1 MVETV
6 GKLRVVYMGTPDFAA
21 TILDRVSQ
29 WEGAEIVG
37 VYTQPD
43 RPCGRGQ
50 VCKPSA
56 VKMLALEKGYDIYQP
71 LNFKEDDDVEQLKA
85 LKPDVL
91 LVAAYGL
98 ILPQR
103 VLDIATHGAI
113 NVHASLLPKYRGA
126 APIQR
131 AIMNGDPVTG
141 ITIMQMEKGLDS
153 GPILMQ
159 RALAIGIDDTAGTLH
174 DELAVL
180 GGDLLVEGLEKLVVG
195 DLHPK
200 IQDHDRSTHAAKL
213 TKAEGLLDWSKTA
226 LELHAHL
233 RGISPWPGG
242 YFILEREGKKP
253 VRVAIE
259 PGTIGPDLDVKVK
272 PGTVLGLNDNKIGIA
287 TADRV
292 YYVSKL
298 RPANKKVMDAK
309 AFACGY
315 LAQCEDATCSGE
327 GLC

>member
-1 MVETV
+1 MDEAVS
-6 GKLRVVYMGTPDFAA
+6 KLRVVYMGTPDFAA

-29 WEGAEIVG
+29 WDGAEVVG

-56 VKMLALEKGYDIYQP
+56 VKTLALEKGYDIYQP
-71 LNFKEDDDVEQLKA
+71 LNFKEDADVEQLQA

-153 GPILMQ
+153 GPILLQ

-180 GGDLLVEGLEKLVVG
+180 GGELLVEALQKLVVG

-200 IQDHDRSTHAAKL
+200 VQDHDRSTHAAKL

-242 YFILEREGKKP
+242 YFILERAGKKS

-259 PGTIGPDLDVKVK
+259 PGTIGADLEEGIA
-272 PGTVLGLNDNKIGIA
+272 PGTVLGLQDDAIAIA

-292 YYVSKL
+292 YLVRKL

-315 LAQCEDATCSGE
+315 LAQCDDATCSGE

>member
-1 MVETV
+1 MDEAV

-29 WEGAEIVG
+29 WKGAEVVG

-56 VKMLALEKGYDIYQP
+56 VKGLALEKGYDIYQP
-71 LNFKEDDDVEQLKA
+71 LNFKEDADVEQLAA

-103 VLDIATHGAI
+103 VLDIATYGAI

-153 GPILMQ
+153 GPILLQ

-180 GGDLLVEGLEKLVVG
+180 GGDLLVEALQKLVVG

-200 IQDHDRSTHAAKL
+200 VQDHDRSTHAAKL
-213 TKAEGLLDWSKTA
+213 TKAEGLLDWNKTA

-242 YFILEREGKKP
+242 YFILERAGKKS

-259 PGTIGPDLDVKVK
+259 PGSIGPELEEGFA
-272 PGTVLGLNDNKIGIA
+272 PGTVLGLQDDAIAIA
-287 TADRV
+287 TADRAYLV
-292 YYVSKL
+292 RNL

-315 LAQCEDATCSGE
+315 LAQCDDATCSGE

>member
-1 MVETV
+1 MDEAVR
-6 GKLRVVYMGTPDFAA
+6 KLRVVYMGTPDFAA

-29 WEGAEIVG
+29 WDGCEVVG

-56 VKMLALEKGYDIYQP
+56 VKQLALEKGYDIFQP
-71 LNFKEDDDVEQLKA
+71 LNFKEDESVAELAA

-103 VLDIATHGAI
+103 VLDIAAYGAI

-141 ITIMQMEKGLDS
+141 ITIMQMERGLDS
-153 GPILMQ
+153 GPILLQ

-180 GGDLLVEGLEKLVVG
+180 GGDLLVEALEKLVVD

-200 IQDHDRSTHAAKL
+200 VQDDALSTHAAKL
-213 TKAEGLLDWSKTA
+213 TKAEGLLDWSKNA
-226 LELHAHL
+226 LALHAHL

-259 PGTIGPDLDVKVK
+259 PGKIGPDLDKQVA
-272 PGTVLGLNDNKIGIA
+272 PGTVLGLEGDAIAIA

-315 LAQCEDATCSGE
+315 LAQCEEATCSGE

>member
-1 MVETV
+1 
-6 GKLRVVYMGTPDFAA
+6 MGTPDFAA
-21 TILDRVSQ
+21 TILEEVISWQGGDV
-29 WEGAEIVG
+29 VG

-56 VKMLALEKGYDIYQP
+56 VKHVALENDLEIYQP
-71 LNFKEDDDVEQLKA
+71 VNFKNEADVEALRA

-98 ILPQR
+98 ILPQS

-141 ITIMQMEKGLDS
+141 ITIMQMEAGLDS
-153 GPILMQ
+153 GPILLQ
-159 RALAIGIDDTAGTLH
+159 RALAIGIQDTAGTLH
-174 DELAVL
+174 DELAEM
-180 GGDLLVEGLEKLVVG
+180 GGTLLVETLEKLVVG

-200 IQDHDRSTHAAKL
+200 EQDHELSTHAAKL
-213 TKAEGLLDWSKTA
+213 QKTEGVVNWNAPA
-226 LELHAHL
+226 LAVHARI
-233 RGISPWPGG
+233 RGVSPWPGA
-242 YFILEREGKKP
+242 YFMMHREGQKDL
-253 VRVAIE
+253 RIAIT
-259 PGTIGPDLDVKVK
+259 PGEIGPELETPVA
-272 PGTVLGLNDNKIGIA
+272 PGTVLGVVENKLAIA
-287 TADRV
+287 TADKV
-292 YYVSKL
+292 YYISSL
-298 RPANKKVMDAK
+298 RPANKKPMDAQS
-309 AFACGY
+309 FACGY
-315 LAQCEDATCSGE
+315 LANCEEATCSGE

>member
-29 WEGAEIVG
+29 WDGAEVVG

-56 VKMLALEKGYDIYQP
+56 VKTLALEKGYDIFQP
-71 LNFKEDDDVEQLKA
+71 LNFKEDADVDQLKA

-153 GPILMQ
+153 GPILLQ

-180 GGDLLVEGLEKLVVG
+180 GGELLVEGLQKLVVG

-200 IQDHDRSTHAAKL
+200 LQDHDRSTHAAKL

-242 YFILEREGKKP
+242 YFVLEREGKKP

-259 PGTIGPDLDVKVK
+259 PGTIGPDLEVKAK
-272 PGTVLGLNDNKIGIA
+272 PGTVLGLEGNKIAIA

-327 GLC
+327 GIC